1 MDKLLKTDIIIAR
14 LLVICVFLPQ
24 QIQVMVAISSC
35 LYFVARTITSK
46 ALPVKSNYWVAFCLG
61 SLYLLYF
68 AAAILSPPAYRA
80 GALGFCERMAS
91 FLLLPFVFAIV
102 APHFRQLI
110 TNQLRF
116 FVYGCLIVCALGN
129 GHFLYQHFILGGGKE
144 AVSHVRYRM
153 TFEPFTGIHPTYMS
167 LYLGFAICITS
178 IIWKPLT
185 KRDRILKPIF
195 LYTLLLFLLALFSK
209 SPIIALGVI
218 AIHFLYTERKR
229 LHDMKWIIVTFSS
242 FILAAY
248 AFIPFFRQRLGEAL
262 QFSGIGAKGTSA
274 DNSFYDRQMIFNTD
288 VDILRRY
295 WLGGV
300 GPGALQK
307 RLNERFF
314 FHSIRWERAVGYFD
328 PHNQYLSVWLSLGI
342 IGIVVFISIL
352 VMHFIRAIR
361 TGNRLYLYLLIIL
374 GVTFFTETLLQRQQG
389 VIFYSLFTS
398 LFFFSNV
405 KTEVANRQ

>member
-1 MDKLLKTDIIIAR
+1 MDKLLKTDIVVAR
-14 LLVICVFLPQ
+14 LLVVCVFLPQ
-24 QIQVMVAISSC
+24 QIQVVATIGSC
-35 LYFVARTITSK
+35 IYFVARTIAAKVLPTKNSYLA
-46 ALPVKSNYWVAFCLG
+46 ALSLG

-68 AAAILSPPAYRA
+68 IAAIISPAEHRA
-80 GALGFCERMAS
+80 TAFGFCERMAS
-91 FLLLPFVFAIV
+91 FLLLPLVFAIV
-102 APHFRQLI
+102 APNFRQLI
-110 TNQLRF
+110 AGQLRY
-116 FVYGCLIVCALGN
+116 FVYGCLILCALGN
-129 GHFLYQHFILGGGKE
+129 AHYLYQHFISGGGKE

-167 LYLGFAICITS
+167 LYLGFAICITA
-178 IIWKPLT
+178 IIWNPVT
-185 KRDRILKPIF
+185 KRDRILKSVF

-209 SPIIALGVI
+209 SPIIALGII
-218 AIHFLYTERKR
+218 AIHFLYTQRSK
-229 LHDMKWIIVTFSS
+229 LYDLKWIFVTFGA
-242 FILAAY
+242 FIIAAY

-288 VDILRRY
+288 MDILRRY

-300 GPGALQK
+300 GPGALQQ

-328 PHNQYLSVWLSLGI
+328 PHNQYLSIWLSLGVV
-342 IGIVVFISIL
+342 GIVVFIGIM
-352 VMHFIRAIR
+352 VMQFVRAIR

-398 LFFFSNV
+398 LFFFS
-405 KTEVANRQ
+405 KAKANQE